1 MVINISCM
9 VEWWCCHQRQAGCD
23 KVGYMRAAQA
33 ARQFHHS
40 VAPSP
45 LTLAVGPLGLNTIRA
60 PSPVCLHPDH
70 AKWAALRILFC
81 RVK

>member
-1 MVINISCM
+1 MHGGLVLLPSETNAAVIKWVIC
-9 VEWWCCHQRQAGCD
+9 ER
-23 KVGYMRAAQA
+23 AQA

-60 PSPVCLHPDH
+60 PSPVCVHPDH
-70 AKWAALRILFC
+70 AKWAALRILFW

>member
-9 VEWWCCHQRQAGCD
+9 VDWWCCHQRQAVCD

-60 PSPVCLHPDH
+60 PSPVCAHPRPCKMARPKDLVL
-70 AKWAALRILFC
+70 A
-81 RVK
+81 VK

>member
-1 MVINISCM
+1 MLPSETNAGVIKWVIC
-9 VEWWCCHQRQAGCD
+9 ER
-23 KVGYMRAAQA
+23 AQA

-60 PSPVCLHPDH
+60 QPPVCVHPDH
-70 AKWAALRILFC
+70 AKWPALRILFW